1 MSALN
6 SGDKPLTQVQL
17 LDAVHMIV
25 GRLET
30 RIGTSETNVLER
42 IDDVRADVQTLR
54 AEVQSLQSRVEAV
67 RAEALERAEA
77 IETKL
82 LTAFFSYQEFSRVEL
97 RKIKADLS
105 NVNAGAEL
113 RFDIIESRLST
124 LDKIYLSKPPED
136 PSAPDQPHA

>member
-1 MSALN
+1 MSDLN
-6 SGDKPLTQVQL
+6 SGDKPVTQVQL

-30 RIGTSETNVLER
+30 RIDASETKILDAVGTGLETLR
-42 IDDVRADVQTLR
+42 SDVGTGLETVRADVETLR
-54 AEVQSLQSRVEAV
+54 SRVEAA
-67 RAEALERAEA
+67 RAEGIERAEA

-82 LTAFFSYQEFSRVEL
+82 LTAFFSYHEFSRVEL

-113 RFDIIESRLST
+113 RFDIIES
-124 LDKIYLSKPPED
+124 
-136 PSAPDQPHA
+136 